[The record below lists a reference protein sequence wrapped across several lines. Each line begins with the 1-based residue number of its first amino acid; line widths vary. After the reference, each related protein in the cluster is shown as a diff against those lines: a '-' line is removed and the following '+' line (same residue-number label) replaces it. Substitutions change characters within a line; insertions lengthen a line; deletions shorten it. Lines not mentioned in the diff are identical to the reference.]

1 MEIDKKYALLD
12 TDFLYKAHL
21 ARNTANHTLA
31 EVVLNFDDYEFFC
44 HEMIKEE
51 LTRHEIYHI
60 TRRLPILVHYSCSK
74 YLAVHVLVFGAS
86 IVVQLL
92 LIWARTGNVAEEQ
105 HIFQK
110 RWKRDENVFQTK

>member
-12 TDFLYKAHL
+12 TDFLYQAHL

-31 EVVLNFDDYEFFC
+31 ESVLNFDDYEFFC
-44 HEMIKEE
+44 
-51 LTRHEIYHI
+51 HEIYHI
-60 TRRLPILVHYSCSK
+60 TRRLPILVHYSCNK

-110 RWKRDENVFQTK
+110 CWKRDENVFQTK